1 MASETLNTDHQTNS
15 QDLRLTIANTN
26 SAKGPSEKD
35 NLNEEGHVTVTF
47 TKVPGTQK
55 INTDDENG
63 HNGDV
68 DGQVIELISESKSSS
83 MRNHLLMT
91 HITIPECDQNRSSGY
106 FTGDANSGSLRSAVR
121 NLRKLSGETRRRT

>member
-55 INTDDENG
+55 IDTDDENG

-68 DGQVIELISESKSSS
+68 DGQVIDLISESESSS
-83 MRNHLLMT
+83 MRNHLLIS
-91 HITIPECDQNRSSGY
+91 HITIPECDQNRSSCY
-106 FTGDANSGSLRSAVR
+106 FTGDTNSGGLQRAVR
-121 NLRKLSGETRRRT
+121 NLKKLSGETRRRT